1 MLTADFGAF
10 FQWLLTGILSG
21 QIYDI
26 YIVYIIYSGQT
37 YCRHTYIYIYTF
49 KLYHL
54 FSISLCVWWYCYDIF
69 ISVEWRYGFVRIDS
83 VYVWGPSS
91 PARSLYSWQFQ
102 TLAKS
107 RPKRGLLGVFR
118 PGLVLDLVISADTWG
133 IRRDWIYA
141 YIHIQYN
148 NIYKQIN
155 R

>member
-1 MLTADFGAF
+1 MCADIEFVLTADFGAF

-21 QIYDI
+21 Q
-26 YIVYIIYSGQT
+26 T
-37 YCRHTYIYIYTF
+37 YCRHTHIYIYTYIHTF
-49 KLYHL
+49 KLYSL

-69 ISVEWRYGFVRIDS
+69 ISVEWRYGFVRIGS

-107 RPKRGLLGVFR
+107 RPKSGLLGLFR

-133 IRRDWIYA
+133 IGRGWIYA

-148 NIYKQIN
+148 IYIN